1 MISVYTS
8 SELWPLVKSQL
19 MVTEYFSH
27 SCGQEDHGPSFFH
40 PNPVEMLSLVSALS
54 HSLKKDRISET
65 AALRV
70 DLKVVPEK
78 KLR

>member
-19 MVTEYFSH
+19 MVTDYFSH
-27 SCGQEDHGPSFFH
+27 SCGQEDHGPSFF

-54 HSLKKDRISET
+54 HSLKKDGISET